1 VLGDA
6 LAGAV
11 LVTGTLLDVRGGGAD
26 ATVGEPDER
35 TLGAAV
41 LGTGVTDAVAVAAG
55 HRAP

>member
-1 VLGDA
+1 
-6 LAGAV
+6 V